1 MIPHQGKFVMD
12 LLWLLIKSPLGQ
24 SWKVKPYTAITA
36 AFDPQIA
43 SSAET

>member
-1 MIPHQGKFVMD
+1 MI
-12 LLWLLIKSPLGQ
+12 GQ

-43 SSAET
+43 SSAEALYYQH